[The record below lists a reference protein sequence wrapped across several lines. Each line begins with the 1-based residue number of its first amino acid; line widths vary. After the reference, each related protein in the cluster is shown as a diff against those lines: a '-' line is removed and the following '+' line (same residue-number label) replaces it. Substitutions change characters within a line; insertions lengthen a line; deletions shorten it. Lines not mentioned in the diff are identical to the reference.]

1 MGVIR
6 PGSRGHTRQFIP
18 EGIYSI
24 YISIDNGDGDMTAN
38 SRVAQWGTSLAIRIP
53 KPLGE
58 ELKLQEG
65 TAVEL
70 SAQDGQLTIA
80 RKELDIEDNTR

>member
-1 MGVIR
+1 
-6 PGSRGHTRQFIP
+6 
-18 EGIYSI
+18 
-24 YISIDNGDGDMTAN
+24 MTAN

-53 KPLGE
+53 KPLAE

-80 RKELDIEDNTR
+80 RKELDIEEMISRITPDNRHEEWDLGPPQGKEIYGNFPNDSGNS